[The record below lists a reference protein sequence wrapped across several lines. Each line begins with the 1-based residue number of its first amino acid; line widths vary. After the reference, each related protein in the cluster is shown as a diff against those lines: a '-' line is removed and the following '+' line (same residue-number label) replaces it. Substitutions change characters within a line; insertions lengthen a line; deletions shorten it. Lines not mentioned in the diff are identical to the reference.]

1 MGPDVALQT
10 PPSASTS
17 ASAPNPR
24 TVTEATDLIEWYYEQ
39 GWSDGLPLVPPTPEK
54 IADVMAALGG
64 DAGRLVSRVP
74 PRWGTLTR
82 EVLAINMVMAGC
94 RPEYAPVVEA
104 ALLAVCDTRFNLN
117 GVQATTHMASP
128 LLVVNGPVRRVIG
141 MNAGCN
147 VFGSGNRAN
156 ATIGRA
162 IRLVLLNVGGGWPG
176 LLDKSTLGHPGKYT
190 YCIAENEEM
199 SPFAPYHVEHGYPAE
214 ASTVF
219 VLAAEPP
226 HSVTN
231 HFANDAEGILD
242 SVCSAMS
249 TICNNN
255 AVSAGHCAVVLGP
268 EHAAT
273 IAKSGWKRQDI
284 RYYLWAHSGNRW
296 DDLYGNGRYGKV
308 YNRNLPVWYKREAD
322 ARTPI
327 VPSPDNIHLFVAG
340 GEAGRFSAFIPGWGH
355 MSSPVLRGVDGT
367 QPAGGAQC
375 IDGTCAV

>member
-1 MGPDVALQT
+1 MDRVVAVGENR
-10 PPSASTS
+10 SRNAE
-17 ASAPNPR
+17 
-24 TVTEATDLIEWYYEQ
+24 TVPEGTDLIEWYYER
-39 GWSDGLPLVPPTPEK
+39 GYSDGFPLVPPTPAK
-54 IADVMAALGG
+54 IAAVLAALGG
-64 DAGRLVSRVP
+64 EPARLVARVP
-74 PRWGTLTR
+74 PRWGSLTR
-82 EVLAINMVMAGC
+82 EILAINVVMAGC

-104 ALLAVCDTRFNLN
+104 AMLAVCDTRFNLN

-128 LLVVNGPVRRVIG
+128 LLVVNGPVRKAIG

-162 IRLVLLNVGGGWPG
+162 LRLVLLNVGGGWPG

-190 YCIAENEEM
+190 YCIAENEEL
-199 SPFAPYHVEHGYPAE
+199 SPFAPYHVEHGFRAE
-214 ASTVF
+214 DSTVF

-226 HSVTN
+226 HSITN
-231 HFANDAEGILD
+231 HYANDACGILD

-268 EHAAT
+268 EHSAT
-273 IAKSGWKRQDI
+273 IAKAGWKRSDI
-284 RYYLWAHSGNRW
+284 RHYLWAHSGNRW
-296 DDLYGNGRYGKV
+296 GDLYGNGRYGEV
-308 YNRNLPVWYKREAD
+308 YNRNLPAWYKREPD

-327 VPSPDNIHLFVAG
+327 VPSPDNIHVFVAG

-355 MSSPVLRGVDGT
+355 MSSPVLRALDGAA
-367 QPAGGAQC
+367 PAAGAAC
-375 IDGTCAV
+375 ADGTCLL

>member
-1 MGPDVALQT
+1 MEQATIDKATRAGDLAEVP
-10 PPSASTS
+10 
-17 ASAPNPR
+17 
-24 TVTEATDLIEWYYEQ
+24 EGTDLIEWYYER
-39 GWSDGLPLVPPTPEK
+39 GYSDGFPLVPPTLEK
-54 IADVMAALGG
+54 IEATLAALGG
-64 DAGRLVSRVP
+64 DRDRLLCKVP
-74 PRWGTLTR
+74 PRWGGLTR

-104 ALLAVCDTRFNLN
+104 AMLALTHVPFNLN

-128 LLVVNGPVRRVIG
+128 LLVVNGPVRREIG

-162 IRLVLLNVGGGWPG
+162 LRLVLLNVGGGWPG

-190 YCIAENEEM
+190 YCIAENEEE
-199 SPFAPYHVEHGYPAE
+199 SPLAPYHVEKGFRPE
-214 ASTVF
+214 DSTVF
-219 VLAAEPP
+219 VIAAEPP

-231 HFANDAEGILD
+231 HFADDPEGILD

-268 EHAAT
+268 EHART
-273 IAKSGWKRQDI
+273 IGRHGWKRQDI
-284 RYYLWAHSGNRW
+284 RYYLWAHAGNKW
-296 DDLYGNGRYGKV
+296 KDLYGNGRYGKV
-308 YNRNLPVWYKREAD
+308 YNRNLPVWYKREPE

-327 VPSPDNIHLFVAG
+327 VPGPDNIHLFVAG

-355 MSSPVLRGVDGT
+355 MSSPVLRAIGDNGPAAAGPRCVDGT
-367 QPAGGAQC
+367 C
-375 IDGTCAV
+375 YL